1 MVEKVIFDTYKREIN
16 RYGGEQLI
24 DYAETIFYLDSQLVI
39 EILSNFNIEQ
49 EEDKEKLYFVG
60 IAKIYKLFTDKLE
73 NIFKLIDTDQR
84 EQYRNDYKTKRN
96 VYLRWF
102 EDILNDNLS
111 NIDARFSN
119 LDSL

>member
-1 MVEKVIFDTYKREIN
+1 MEWIHILKKRGMVEKVIFDTYKREIN

-73 NIFKLIDTDQR
+73 DIFCLLYTSPSPR
-84 EQYRNDYKTKRN
+84 
-96 VYLRWF
+96 
-102 EDILNDNLS
+102 
-111 NIDARFSN
+111 DA
-119 LDSL
+119 